1 MLAIVLALASAIG
14 YGGSDFAAGL
24 AARDASVIAV
34 TLLASAVG
42 VVVVL
47 AALPFAASPGP
58 SAGALAWG
66 FGAGLGG
73 TLGALALYLGY
84 RYAAFSVAGPLSAV
98 GSAGFSVL
106 AGLLYGERPT
116 GLAVAG
122 IVLALPAIV
131 GVSVS
136 ADEGA
141 GPGGDGALDGAFEDG
156 ATEGEAFEGGVARGG
171 VARGGAARGVV
182 LGLVA
187 GACFAL
193 LFIGLDR
200 AGSGSGLWPVAA
212 TGVGELVTA
221 LGAAVLAGLVARRVA
236 GEAASL
242 AGEGAGLA
250 GEAARLGGE
259 AAGSTGGGR
268 WGLWLPDA
276 RARLLAVITGVAGA
290 AGAILFFFATHRGF
304 LAVTAVLTS
313 LYPAVT
319 IVLART
325 LLGERLTALRLGGLA
340 LAGVCVSLIAVG
352 GAS

>member
-1 MLAIVLALASAIG
+1 MLAVVLALASAIG

-24 AARDASVIAV
+24 ASRSAPVIQI
-34 TLLASAVG
+34 TLLASAVSALI
-42 VVVVL
+42 VV

-58 SAGALAWG
+58 SATALAWG
-66 FGAGLGG
+66 FAAGLGG
-73 TLGALALYLGY
+73 TLGAFALYLGF
-84 RYAAFSVAGPLSAV
+84 RHAAFSVAAPLSAV
-98 GSAGFSVL
+98 AAAGFSVL

-116 GLAVAG
+116 ALALTG

-136 ADEGA
+136 AGGEEAEEAAAEGA
-141 GPGGDGALDGAFEDG
+141 
-156 ATEGEAFEGGVARGG
+156 ATGTHAGRPAAGVL
-171 VARGGAARGVV
+171 
-182 LGLVA
+182 LGLLA
-187 GACFAL
+187 GVGFAL

-200 AGSGSGLWPVAA
+200 AGSGSGLWPVVAA
-212 TGVGELVTA
+212 TAGEFAAALV
-221 LGAAVLAGLVARRVA
+221 AAVAVRSFALC
-236 GEAASL
+236 
-242 AGEGAGLA
+242 
-250 GEAARLGGE
+250 GG
-259 AAGSTGGGR
+259 
-268 WGLWLPDA
+268 

-290 AGAILFFFATHRGF
+290 TGTILFFFATHQGF

-325 LLGERLTALRLGGLA
+325 VLGERLTALRLAGLG

>member
-1 MLAIVLALASAIG
+1 MLAVVLALASAIG

-24 AARDASVIAV
+24 ASRSAPVIQI
-34 TLLASAVG
+34 TLLASAVSALI
-42 VVVVL
+42 VV

-58 SAGALAWG
+58 SATALAWG

-73 TLGALALYLGY
+73 TLGAFALYLGF
-84 RYAAFSVAGPLSAV
+84 RHAAFSVAAPLSAV
-98 GSAGFSVL
+98 AAAGFSVL

-116 GLAVAG
+116 TLALTG

-136 ADEGA
+136 AGGKEEEEEEAAEEGA
-141 GPGGDGALDGAFEDG
+141 
-156 ATEGEAFEGGVARGG
+156 ATGTHAGRP
-171 VARGGAARGVV
+171 AAGVV
-182 LGLVA
+182 LGLLA
-187 GACFAL
+187 GVGFAL

-200 AGSGSGLWPVAA
+200 AGSGSGLWPVVAA
-212 TGVGELVTA
+212 TVGEFAAALV
-221 LGAAVLAGLVARRVA
+221 AAVAVRSFALC
-236 GEAASL
+236 
-242 AGEGAGLA
+242 
-250 GEAARLGGE
+250 GG
-259 AAGSTGGGR
+259 
-268 WGLWLPDA
+268 

-290 AGAILFFFATHRGF
+290 SGTILFFLATHQGF

-325 LLGERLTALRLGGLA
+325 VLGERLTALRLGGLVT
-340 LAGVCVSLIAVG
+340 AGACVTLIALG